1 MLRQKRKKEIEKDSL
16 VNQAS
21 VVAKNVCLT
30 AGKISL
36 KHFQDLCFLKSLLEE
51 FIYIC
56 SQIKPN
62 KPEDLIGN
70 NPFRTALSKYKS
82 QNPTFPAR
90 RLFCNYFLFSSLFSS
105 E

>member
-1 MLRQKRKKEIEKDSL
+1 M
-16 VNQAS
+16 
-21 VVAKNVCLT
+21 
-30 AGKISL
+30 

-70 NPFRTALSKYKS
+70 NPFRTALNKYKS
-82 QNPTFPAR
+82 QNPNFPAR
-90 RLFCNYFLFSSLFSS
+90 RLLCFATISYSVRCFLQNRMKKLFFISVFI
-105 E
+105 

>member
-1 MLRQKRKKEIEKDSL
+1 MSL
-16 VNQAS
+16 VNEAS
-21 VVAKNVCLT
+21 VVAKKCLLT

-36 KHFQDLCFLKSLLEE
+36 KHFQDFMFSEKFRRNDVITNL
-51 FIYIC
+51 FIC
-56 SQIKPN
+56 RPSQIKPN
-62 KPEDLIGN
+62 KPADLIGS

-82 QNPTFPAR
+82 QNPSFPAR